1 MSPKNRVLEATRLE
15 FGASGL
21 DLGRVWARFWSFC
34 NAPRQVFEGP
44 GPTFGLLFARLVRP
58 TFGVACCKDTGIRG

>member
-1 MSPKNRVLEATRLE
+1 MSLKNGVLEATGLE
-15 FGASGL
+15 FGTSGL
-21 DLGRVWARFWSFC
+21 DLGRVWARFWNFW

-58 TFGVACCKDTGIRG
+58 TFGVTC